1 MMITV
6 KGSFRFTKKER
17 INHPQDFRRAMK
29 LGRKLPSKNFILF
42 IQKNE
47 NKFHRL
53 GIVVKKEIGSATFR
67 NRIKRYI
74 REFFRLHKHQIK
86 GSYDIILMVKKGCSV
101 NRYKEAEEEL
111 RGLFIL
117 WKRERPTSWPK
128 KDLSFWFISINIRFQ
143 PSLDLAVVSILPV
156 PLMLCYQFN
165 GSESWR
171 GPGSFSKDLSNAILS
186 IPADTIP
193 FPKLSKNIR
202 KEI

>member
-1 MMITV
+1 MVITV

-17 INHPQDFRRAMK
+17 ITHPQDFRRAMK

-67 NRIKRYI
+67 NRMKRYI

-86 GSYDIILMVKKGCSV
+86 GSYDIILMVKKGCSF
-101 NRYKEAEEEL
+101 NRYQEAEEEL

-117 WKRERPTSWPK
+117 
-128 KDLSFWFISINIRFQ
+128 
-143 PSLDLAVVSILPV
+143 
-156 PLMLCYQFN
+156 
-165 GSESWR
+165 
-171 GPGSFSKDLSNAILS
+171 
-186 IPADTIP
+186 
-193 FPKLSKNIR
+193 
-202 KEI
+202 